1 MKFKEI
7 EVVTGAGFFSSFN
20 IIASY
25 HNYFN
30 EHKEMIDKISSFPPH
45 KGDVIHVINK
55 NTHKEEILSVAY
67 CSIDYIDNKLT
78 IWCK

>member
-1 MKFKEI
+1 MEFKEI
-7 EVVTGAGFFSSFN
+7 EIVIGAGFFRSYKV
-20 IIASY
+20 IASY
-25 HNYFN
+25 HNYFDDH
-30 EHKEMIDKISSFPPH
+30 EDIMKKISSFPPH

-67 CSIDYIDNKLT
+67 CSIDYINNKLT